1 MRVVREEGGREV
13 GREVDDG
20 ARARGVLLLKRLL
33 ELSQD
38 LCKHTNVSPSLLLSP
53 RLVSS
58 ANPHSCARA
67 RSFVLSLCPSLS
79 LSYCTL
85 LASLTPRRQLE
96 FFLHTHTDTD
106 TTIQT
111 HTHTDAHTHM
121 RNTRKHLCSKARC
134 L

>member
-1 MRVVREEGGREV
+1 MRVRREEGGREG
-13 GREVDDG
+13 GREVDDE

-38 LCKHTNVSPSLLLSP
+38 LCKHTNVSLPSSP
-53 RLVSS
+53 LLVSS
-58 ANPHSCARA
+58 RPPTPTRARA
-67 RSFVLSLCPSLS
+67 LVHLFSLCVPLS
-79 LSYCTL
+79 FCTL

-96 FFLHTHTDTD
+96 FFLHTHNYTDTN
-106 TTIQT
+106 IQT
-111 HTHTDAHTHM
+111 HTNTRTHT